1 MSAKL
6 PFSGRD
12 VLTSLLVGV
21 LSCACA
27 HASETAGALST
38 DECRAVDDCISKF
51 DADDFQTREDAQS
64 KLLGFGSRIQSL
76 LSQRLRETLQRNGS
90 AEIAA
95 RLQSAIRGIEQVE
108 IDAVLDGL
116 EIAIDQ
122 APAFYIPPDPEVK
135 KHLSE
140 QTITF
145 EWADSPLRDV
155 LAVISRRTDVQ
166 IVFDPQMDGESSA
179 DAPITLRIQDMKADL
194 ALDWVMR
201 LAELKFL
208 IRGKVAIVTTTAREA
223 RLNLQQ
229 RHVDLTLAPGD
240 AAWTKEETEELAELC
255 KSWPLPAPATSEEE
269 SARGPDWV
277 HAERPGHLLLCAMP
291 EHFDALEG
299 FLKSVGQ
306 EPPAT
311 PATPLWFDAIEK
323 KLDEKVSFDS
333 ENAPLAD
340 LLDMASRRIE
350 ASLQLNPRSEADAE
364 SQAISVNLQNVPG
377 RMFILD
383 FCRRAELCAVPTK
396 GSLCFCKRDQL
407 SVAAEPCIL
416 DVRSALKAG
425 VDPALLKTRLDALLA
440 DVHQITPTHLLH
452 GRWLALADPWTA
464 QRAAKLIAQAAQQK
478 KLPEAAPQSPW
489 FFATFK

>member
-1 MSAKL
+1 MPAMY
-6 PFSGRD
+6 PFSCRD
-12 VLTSLLVGV
+12 VLASLLIAAFIC
-21 LSCACA
+21 LSGQ
-27 HASETAGALST
+27 ASETAATLSI
-38 DECRAVDDCISKF
+38 DECRAVDDCIAKF
-51 DADDFQTREDAQS
+51 DADDFQTREEAQS
-64 KLLGFGSRIQSL
+64 KLMAFGPRIQSL
-76 LSQRLRETLQRNGS
+76 LSLRLRETQQRNGS

-108 IDAVLDGL
+108 INAVLDGL

-122 APAFYIPPDPEVK
+122 APAYYIAPDREVTK
-135 KHLSE
+135 RLSE

-145 EWADSPLRDV
+145 EWTDAPLRDV

-179 DAPITLRIQDMKADL
+179 DAPITLRIQDMKANL

-208 IRGKVAIVTTTAREA
+208 IRGKVAIVTTTARGA

-229 RHVDLTLAPGD
+229 RRVELSLAPGD

-255 KSWPLPAPATSEEE
+255 KSWPLPAPVTSEEE
-269 SARGPDWV
+269 NARGPDWV
-277 HAERPGHLLLCAMP
+277 QAERPGHLLLCAMP

-306 EPPAT
+306 EPPAP

-323 KLDEKVSFDS
+323 RLDEKVSFDS

-340 LLDMASRRIE
+340 VLDMANRRIE
-350 ASLQLNPRSEADAE
+350 ASLQLNPKSEADAE
-364 SQAISVNLQNVPG
+364 SQAISINLQNVPG
-377 RMFILD
+377 RTFILE
-383 FCRRAELCAVPTK
+383 FCRRAELCAVPTN

-407 SVAAEPCIL
+407 SLAAEPCIL

-425 VDPALLKTRLDALLA
+425 IDPAALKTRLDALLA
-440 DVHQITPTHLLH
+440 DVHQTTPTHLLH
-452 GRWLALADPWTA
+452 GRWLAMVDPWTA
-464 QRAAKLIAQAAQQK
+464 QRAAKWIAQVAQQK
-478 KLPEAAPQSPW
+478 KLPEAAPEAPW
-489 FFATFK
+489 FFATYK